1 MIPLLF
7 GLAAAAEPADVDL
20 STAPDAAGVAAV
32 RAVVR
37 AEPFVLELPY
47 RYDWSA
53 AHPTVQS
60 GTRLVLSV
68 DPEWLAVRDARM
80 PTLFVE
86 GVPAEV
92 LWRDPVTSTMGVVV
106 PLALS
111 GTVQVWFGPPVLPET
126 VTAEDGARALAA
138 ARAGGAT
145 GFLVPASL
153 APIRLADHAALATPS
168 SH

>member
-7 GLAAAAEPADVDL
+7 GLAVAAEPADVDL
-20 STAPDAAGVAAV
+20 SAAPPSSGVTAVHS
-32 RAVVR
+32 VVR
-37 AEPFVLELPY
+37 VEPFVLDVPY

-53 AHPTVQS
+53 AHPTVQA
-60 GTRLVLSV
+60 GTRLVLAV
-68 DPEWLAVRDARM
+68 DPDWLVVRDARM

-92 LWRDPVTSTMGVVV
+92 LWRDPSTSTMGVVV

-138 ARAGGAT
+138 VRAGGAT
-145 GFLVPASL
+145 GFSVPGSL
-153 APIRLADHAALATPS
+153 APIRLPDHAALAATPNP
-168 SH
+168 